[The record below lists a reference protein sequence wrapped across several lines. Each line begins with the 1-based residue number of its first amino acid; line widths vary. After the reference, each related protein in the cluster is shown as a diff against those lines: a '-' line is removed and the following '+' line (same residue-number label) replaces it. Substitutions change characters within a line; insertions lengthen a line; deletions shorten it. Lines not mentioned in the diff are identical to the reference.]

1 MRKQRPKLLDQI
13 ACASGYAG
21 GYMATLSVVYTM
33 FRWPIHVSALVTLV
47 AEVNHTGS
55 SSMELGIMVIAEN
68 IRMHET

>member
-1 MRKQRPKLLDQI
+1 
-13 ACASGYAG
+13 
-21 GYMATLSVVYTM
+21 MATLSVVFTM
-33 FRWPIHVSALVTLV
+33 FRWPIHESALVTLV